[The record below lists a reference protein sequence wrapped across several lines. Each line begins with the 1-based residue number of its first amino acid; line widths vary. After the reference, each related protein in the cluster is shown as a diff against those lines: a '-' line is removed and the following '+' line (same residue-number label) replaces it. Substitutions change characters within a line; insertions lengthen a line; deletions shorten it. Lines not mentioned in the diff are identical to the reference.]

1 MADFMCILIIF
12 FQKLYSTLGLFMVLP
27 LIADPEVRKGEGD
40 NKYLQLDRI

>member
-1 MADFMCILIIF
+1 MCILIMLFF
-12 FQKLYSTLGLFMVLP
+12 FQKLYSTLGLFKVLP